1 MVLKLDLENRTL
13 TSPKDKLYLVRNTL
27 FYTHNETRRSMLL
40 KHAHPVSLA
49 YFIQVDDANYPP
61 RYRPN
66 LREAFIERRFA
77 RRAYELGVKA
87 VKNVEAYPVGPHWGY
102 STTGYL
108 VTAQGYR
115 TRSRKKIS
123 SRSGAHL

>member
-1 MVLKLDLENRTL
+1 MALKLALEDRIL
-13 TSPKDKLYLVRNTL
+13 ASPKDKIYFVRNTL
-27 FYTHNETRRSMLL
+27 FSMRNETRRSMLL
-40 KHAHPVSLA
+40 KHTHPVFLA

-61 RYRPN
+61 RYGSK

-77 RRAYELGVKA
+77 HRAYEIGVSA
-87 VKNVEAYPVGPHWGY
+87 VKNVEAYSVGPHKGY

-115 TRSRKKIS
+115 ARSMKKIS
-123 SRSGAHL
+123 SRSGARP